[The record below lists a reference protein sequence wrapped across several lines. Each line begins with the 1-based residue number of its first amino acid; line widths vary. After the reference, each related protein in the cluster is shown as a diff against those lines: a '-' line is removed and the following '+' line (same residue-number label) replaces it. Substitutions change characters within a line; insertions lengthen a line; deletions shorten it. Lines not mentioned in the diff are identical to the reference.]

1 MKKILPVLLCCLLL
15 LGCGAEVPPPETPPS
30 ATLPAT
36 LPTEPQGYYDPA
48 SPMETTTK
56 GAVQCYPLR
65 DVVCSD
71 ILALGDNI
79 LLISA
84 GENSAELTL
93 LSGENLYPAAQLHI
107 SGWLSSD
114 SHSLHY
120 WENGISFYEEGTN
133 QTVVLDNDLQIVSFI
148 DAPEGLIGEPIL
160 SSDRSTLYY
169 CTADSLRALE
179 LDTGISRC
187 LKEMDYPYQVLTG
200 LHMND
205 TVLECVY
212 RDGTLDSRTMYL
224 STETGAILNTLYSEP
239 TFYSHGDRYYAN
251 IVESSVFSRLFG
263 TAEGQAM
270 SLNLPEDVLCS
281 FLPED
286 NAAITTT
293 SWDGTQ
299 LLLNYYDLDS
309 GYRTAA
315 LNLTSDTYPWAFCS
329 YGDGKLAFLQYDRE
343 YEAQVLHIWDTTKT
357 PVIDD
362 HCYTSLHY
370 TREDPDTEGLAAC
383 RAYAEEIGRRYGIEV
398 LIHKEA
404 AAVEPFDYDLEY
416 EHLVGVLKRE
426 LELLD
431 RNLSRYP
438 EGFLTTLASRFDGL
452 SICIVRSLTGSAE
465 AGSLNSADGIQFLNG
480 YHAYIALAAPTNT
493 EYALYHELCHLI
505 DTVVISESGAYD
517 RWDELNPQGFA
528 YDYDY
533 ISNQTRD
540 SSAYLQESTR
550 YFIDTYSMSF
560 PKEDRARIMEY
571 AMTEGN
577 ESFFRSPTM
586 QAKLKLMC
594 EGIREAFG
602 LQKSPETFR
611 WEQYL
616 NTSLAYIEK

>member
-1 MKKILPVLLCCLLL
+1 MKQILLAILCCLLL
-15 LGCGAEVPPPETPPS
+15 LGCAPEPAEPETQIPTTTI
-30 ATLPAT
+30 AD
-36 LPTEPQGYYDPA
+36 TEPVPTGYYDPN
-48 SPMETTTK
+48 SPLEAATK

-65 DVVCSD
+65 DVICSD

-79 LLISA
+79 LLIAA

-133 QTVVLDNDLQIVSFI
+133 QTVVLDNDLRTVSFI

-160 SSDRSTLYY
+160 SFDRSTLYY
-169 CTADSLRALE
+169 CTADSIRALE
-179 LDTGISRC
+179 LETGISRC

-212 RDGTLDSRTMYL
+212 RDGTLDSRTMFL

-251 IVESSVFSRLFG
+251 IVESSVFSRIFG
-263 TAEGQAM
+263 TAEGEAI
-270 SLNLPEDVLCS
+270 SLNLPEDVQCY

-286 NAAITTT
+286 NAAITIT

-309 GYRTAA
+309 GYRAAA

-329 YGDGKLAFLQYDRE
+329 YGDGKLCFLQYDRE
-343 YEAQVLHIWDTTKT
+343 YEAQVLCKWDTSLT

-383 RAYAEEIGRRYGIEV
+383 RAYAAEIGARYGIEV

-431 RNLSRYP
+431 RNLSHYP

-452 SICIVRSLTGSAE
+452 TICIVRSLTGTAE
-465 AGSLNSADGIQFLNG
+465 AGSLDSADGIQFLNN
-480 YHAYIALAAPTNT
+480 YRAYIALAAPTNT
-493 EYALYHELCHLI
+493 EYALYHEMCHLI
-505 DTVVISESGAYD
+505 DTVVLTESSAYD
-517 RWDELNPQGFA
+517 RWNELNPQGFS

-533 ISNQTRD
+533 ISNQTRN
-540 SSAYLQESTR
+540 SSAYLQESSR

-571 AMTEGN
+571 AMTAGN
-577 ESFFRSPTM
+577 ECYFQSPTM
-586 QAKLKLMC
+586 QAKLKLLC

-602 LQKSPETFR
+602 LRQSPETFL

-616 NTSLAYIEK
+616 NTSLAYLEE